1 MKRSLLLIATYA
13 ATTSTICAQHNN
25 EFYNNG
31 SLVHIQ
37 AGAEVHVIGD
47 VHMRGVTGTLENNGL
62 LKADGDL
69 YSDNLFQQRGTGTT
83 RIQNNLAN
91 IGQTQKISGNYAVR
105 GGQAQTGVNDGSFY
119 NLQLA
124 NDQGIVWLETN
135 AIAGSTPYVADVRN
149 SVDYLT
155 TVYNRIITHNPAA
168 IPANGSGYSAVF
180 GIMNPAAGQGSAIDN
195 TVTLNGNMSGVDAGF
210 VQGKMRRA
218 ISPAGG
224 QYPYVIGLEP
234 AGAGAQRGM
243 QYTLLDFGPNTY
255 DVLEGYF
262 QTGLDNT
269 FPAQLECSGYLLDY
283 WGGVDHGQWIFDDIS
298 GFGTGV
304 YSVRVWPQDDNF
316 PAKTVWLVTKD
327 NSVQGTP
334 DECGP
339 TPVGLVRGGFNG
351 FSQFGVAA
359 ADVNPLPVDLLK
371 IWAVSKSNHIEVNWT
386 VGSEQNVSHY
396 ELLRSDDDGV
406 SFEFLTQLTAAGNSQ
421 NELTYSYDDYAV
433 LRNKDYYYRYRSV
446 DFDGQVSY
454 SPVVSGRIMD
464 ENSWDGLAFNVYP
477 NPSSG
482 EFTLSLSSEH
492 EEQLSVEV
500 FNTIGQIVL
509 REELFLSK
517 GQTAY
522 QIKGTEW
529 SAGMYNLRISNT
541 NTGNESW
548 IKLIKN

>member
-1 MKRSLLLIATYA
+1 M
-13 ATTSTICAQHNN
+13 
-25 EFYNNG
+25 
-31 SLVHIQ
+31 
-37 AGAEVHVIGD
+37 
-47 VHMRGVTGTLENNGL
+47 
-62 LKADGDL
+62 
-69 YSDNLFQQRGTGTT
+69 
-83 RIQNNLAN
+83 
-91 IGQTQKISGNYAVR
+91 
-105 GGQAQTGVNDGSFY
+105 
-119 NLQLA
+119 A

-155 TVYNRIITHNPAA
+155 TVYNRIITHNPLA

-180 GIMNPAAGQGSAIDN
+180 GIMNPATGQGSAIDN
-195 TVTLNGNMSGVDAGF
+195 TVTINGNMSGVDAGF
-210 VQGKMRRA
+210 VQGKLRRA

-243 QYTLLDFGPNTY
+243 QYTLLDFSPNTY

-269 FPAQLECSGYLLDY
+269 FPTQVECSGYILDY
-283 WGGVDHGQWIFDDIS
+283 WGGVDHGQWIFEDIT
-298 GFGTGV
+298 GFGAGT
-304 YSVRVWPQDDNF
+304 YSVTVWPQDDNF

-339 TPVGLVRGGFNG
+339 TPVGLVRSGFNG

-371 IWAVSKSNHIEVNWT
+371 IWAVSKTNHIEVNWT
-386 VGSEQNVSHY
+386 VSSEQNVSHY

-406 SFEFLTQLTAAGNSQ
+406 SFEFLTQLTAAGNSL

-433 LRNKDYYYRYRSV
+433 LRNKDNYYRYRSV
-446 DFDGQVSY
+446 DFDGQASF

-464 ENSWDGLAFNVYP
+464 ENSWDGTEIRFDAP
-477 NPSSG
+477 NKTKTP
-482 EFTLSLSSEH
+482 
-492 EEQLSVEV
+492 
-500 FNTIGQIVL
+500 
-509 REELFLSK
+509 EELP
-517 GQTAY
+517 
-522 QIKGTEW
+522 GTIR
-529 SAGMYNLRISNT
+529 SGGASN
-541 NTGNESW
+541 NAVNQ
-548 IKLIKN
+548 